1 MPGLLFTMILETELK
16 IFTKPLLLYAALMSV
31 YDWLKTTNPLTYV
44 YFNKVADFKVAHL
57 IQMTAGAAL
66 CFKHRHRRNVTSHHS
81 FSLL

>member
-44 YFNKVADFKVAHL
+44 YFNKVADFKVANL

-66 CFKHRHRRNVTSHHS
+66 CFKNMLARIV
-81 FSLL
+81 